1 MVMNMN
7 KTEFIDELS
16 NQLSY
21 PQERCIII
29 NDILENN
36 FFISKNNKDKII
48 EELTQALN
56 VDNEE
61 ANKIYDIAVKIVKDE
76 VKDKLKH
83 PFRNQ
88 D

>member
-1 MVMNMN
+1 MVMKMN
-7 KTEFIDELS
+7 KNDFVSELS

-21 PQERCIII
+21 SKEKCIII

-36 FFISKNNKDKII
+36 FFINKKSKDKII
-48 EELTQALN
+48 EEFIQLLN
-56 VDNEE
+56 VSDEE
-61 ANKIYDIAVKIVKDE
+61 AIKIYDIAVNIIKEE
-76 VKDKLKH
+76 VKNKLKH